1 MMENMS
7 KEYPDEFIGVA
18 IHNAD
23 DMEVLPED
31 SYPVKIGG
39 FPAATIDRRISVSPS
54 YGVFRKSWLI
64 ERESYSPVEINVTA
78 WKDASNPRVINITAG
93 YRFVE
98 PITHE
103 HRMAYMLLANGL
115 KDENWKQTNY
125 FPSKNEEYMEEF
137 KNLPNKVSGLVF
149 NDVLVQHSPLM
160 GVEGSV
166 PVSVEPY
173 TLYTHDYVF
182 NTEGK
187 LSTNGVDLIGR
198 AGDNLTIV
206 AMIIDTETGA
216 ILNAAKTKLGDTS
229 VNTLRSSKG
238 DVVSEVYYDLAGRK
252 INSPQDGFVIVMTTY
267 TDGTTVTTK
276 KLVKK

>member
-1 MMENMS
+1 
-7 KEYPDEFIGVA
+7 
-18 IHNAD
+18 
-23 DMEVLPED
+23 
-31 SYPVKIGG
+31 
-39 FPAATIDRRISVSPS
+39 
-54 YGVFRKSWLI
+54 
-64 ERESYSPVEINVTA
+64 
-78 WKDASNPRVINITAG
+78 
-93 YRFVE
+93 
-98 PITHE
+98 
-103 HRMAYMLLANGL
+103 MAYMLLANGL